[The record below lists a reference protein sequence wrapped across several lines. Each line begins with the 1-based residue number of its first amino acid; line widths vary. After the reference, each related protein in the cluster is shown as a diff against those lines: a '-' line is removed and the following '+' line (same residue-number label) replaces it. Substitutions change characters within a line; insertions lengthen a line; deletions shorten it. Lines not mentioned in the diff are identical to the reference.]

1 MLESTFFVKR
11 FSIWLFWSLYF
22 SIGPFF
28 PYFGHFI
35 SHSSSIFKIGHFAFD
50 LAIFLN
56 IVSTLF
62 HYLVF
67 VYNLAFGH
75 ECEGDEGVDCA
86 CKVEEPFPDG
96 GGLEQVHAFD

>member
-1 MLESTFFVKR
+1 MKR
-11 FSIWLFWSLYF
+11 FSIWLLFGSLYF

-28 PYFGHFI
+28 PYFGHLI
-35 SHSSSIFKIGHFAFD
+35 SHFLFKIGHLAFD
-50 LAIFLN
+50 LAILSN

-62 HYLVF
+62 HSLVF
-67 VYNLAFGH
+67 VYNLDRFLSAIGH

-86 CKVEEPFPDG
+86 GKVEEPFPDG